1 MLGQPPEGNVK
12 IMKRT
17 PASDSD
23 ESKDGMEPEYRF
35 DYSKAKPNRFANA
48 AGKRRVA
55 IVLDEDVAEVFET
68 TESVNKALRAFIEA
82 MPSSSSRR
90 EV

>member
-1 MLGQPPEGNVK
+1 MN
-12 IMKRT
+12 RT
-17 PASDSD
+17 WALAAF
-23 ESKDGMEPEYRF
+23 SKKSMAEI

-55 IVLDEDVAEVFET
+55 IVLDEYVAEIFET

-82 MPSSSSRR
+82 MPSSSGRR